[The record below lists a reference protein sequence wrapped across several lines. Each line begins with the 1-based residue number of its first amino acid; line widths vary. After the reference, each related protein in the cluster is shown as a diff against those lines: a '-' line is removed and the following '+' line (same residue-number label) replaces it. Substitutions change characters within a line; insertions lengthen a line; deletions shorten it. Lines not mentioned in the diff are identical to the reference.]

1 MKLQKLILIAL
12 FLGIGT
18 VLHAVVPGILFGMKP
33 DLMLLM
39 MFLAIYLFAD
49 KKNVLV
55 IGIVAGILNGLTT
68 TMPGGFIPLVIDK
81 IVTTLV
87 VFALFFAFKQIVN
100 NYVLGVI
107 LSGLGTLLSGA
118 VFLSALT
125 ILGSLPGQGSFLGM
139 YLGMVV
145 PTAVVNTLL
154 MAVLYPIVK
163 KIMNRSSLSAQTSA
177 RHSIR

>member
-18 VLHAVVPGILFGMKP
+18 VLHAVIPGVLFGMKP

-68 TMPGGFIPLVIDK
+68 SVAGGFIPLIIDK

-87 VFALFFAFKQIVN
+87 IFALFSALKQVVN
-100 NYVLGVI
+100 NYVLGVV

-118 VFLSALT
+118 IFLSALM
-125 ILGSLPGQGSFLGM
+125 ILGSLPGNGSFLGM

-145 PTAVVNTLL
+145 PTAIVNTIL
-154 MAVLYPIVK
+154 MAIVYPVVK
-163 KIMNRSSLSAQTSA
+163 KILKRSSLSAQTSA
-177 RHSIR
+177 RHSVR